1 MTNMARKRLIVGN
14 WKMYVESP
22 EEAHAFALA
31 LRRRVRGFKG
41 LEVWL
46 APPHPLLP
54 DVSHVLES
62 SPVRVGA
69 QTVSAHSDGAH
80 TGEVSAKTL
89 KKVGALF
96 TLIGHSERRIAG
108 DTNELVRAQLERALE
123 AGLVPIFCIGER
135 ERETDG
141 EHFELLEA
149 QLTSALSTIPKNTL
163 KKLVVA
169 YEPVWAIGKHAADAM
184 QPSEL
189 QEMVI
194 FIRKI
199 LADMLDRAAA
209 LRVPILYGGAVEPQ
223 NAASLI
229 TEGGVGGLLVGHSS
243 AELDQF
249 LEIIKATQ
257 N

>member
-1 MTNMARKRLIVGN
+1 MARKRLIVGN

-135 ERETDG
+135 ERERETDG

-209 LRVPILYGGAVEPQ
+209 LRVPILYGGAVEPE

-229 TEGGVGGLLVGHSS
+229 REGGVGGLLVGHAS
-243 AELDQF
+243 AELGQF